1 MSATNSASE
10 TVVAAMQR
18 ATAVLKTPHEAFLSS
33 TISEALPH
41 FRHLFPELVSYRGGL
56 FNEAHFDKGMVDD
69 FFDMAAFGDGGSAI
83 PEAEASVNSV
93 GLFAH
98 EVEAGDREAADAV
111 IAAIGWIWERW
122 VRETYD
128 VEIEVLSSIDA
139 EDGAYITFRS
149 RPA

>member
-1 MSATNSASE
+1 MSGTNKTSE
-10 TVVAAMQR
+10 AVVTAMRR
-18 ATAVLKTPHEAFLSS
+18 ATAVLKTPQEAFLSS

-41 FRHLFPELVSYRGGL
+41 FRHLFPELLSYRGGL

-69 FFDMAAFGDGGSAI
+69 LFDMAAFGDGGSAI

-98 EVEAGDREAADAV
+98 EVETGDREAADAA
-111 IAAIGWIWERW
+111 IAAIGWVWERW

-128 VEIEVLSSIDA
+128 VEIEVLSSVDA